1 MTSKEYAVSQVS
13 KAKLQKLIETDSYR
27 KLHNRVFHHKYLMDS
42 GSKKVWDKIRI
53 DKKVAFIIST
63 KDVARRELKD
73 ELEKFVINELQ
84 SKLMIS
90 AGLLLDLDPLKKALR
105 EHTNNFVCPAQGC
118 NLDEDMEYNS
128 GVEAV
133 DTRTGKR
140 RMDFSKEKSIR
151 DTKKQK
157 KAQEAIVASATGYTV
172 KLDEARR
179 KKIDDCLK
187 FLNTSDEKLH
197 ALNKDIIS
205 LDQWASPVTHGR
217 LRELQLIR
225 TRIQALCNELKLK
238 GECVDFPGF
247 IETMYAFEEMFN
259 SKFACIDIQVQHTSN
274 AKKAYAPQLLKLHKG
289 ANAANKK

>member
-1 MTSKEYAVSQVS
+1 MLTV
-13 KAKLQKLIETDSYR
+13 
-27 KLHNRVFHHKYLMDS
+27 
-42 GSKKVWDKIRI
+42 
-53 DKKVAFIIST
+53 
-63 KDVARRELKD
+63 
-73 ELEKFVINELQ
+73 
-84 SKLMIS
+84 S
-90 AGLLLDLDPLKKALR
+90 AGLFLDSPDLKSKYTDKHQQLKARR
-105 EHTNNFVCPAQGC
+105 EHTNKLVCHVQAC
-118 NLDEDMEYNS
+118 NLDEDMEYHS

-225 TRIQALCNELKLK
+225 TRIQALCDELKLK
-238 GECVDFPGF
+238 GECLDFPGF
-247 IETMYAFEEMFN
+247 IETMSAFQEMLN
-259 SKFACIDIQVQHTSN
+259 SKIACIDTVSYTHLTLPTN
-274 AKKAYAPQLLKLHKG
+274 REV
-289 ANAANKK
+289 